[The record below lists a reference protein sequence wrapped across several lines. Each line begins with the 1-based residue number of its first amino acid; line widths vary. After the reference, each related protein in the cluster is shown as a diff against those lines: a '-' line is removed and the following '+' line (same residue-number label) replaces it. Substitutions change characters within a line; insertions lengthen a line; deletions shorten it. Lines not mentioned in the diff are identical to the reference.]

1 MKVYL
6 LRHGKTSW
14 NNEGRYQGL
23 SDIPLSQEGMSALRP
38 ADFSAKTVYVSPLLR
53 ARQTAAILFPDAVLK
68 AEPGLQEMDFGVFE
82 GRNAQEMEKDSAY
95 RAWVD
100 GGCMGKV
107 PGGESVE
114 EFTERV
120 CRTFTRLLE
129 NTREEDPLVIVAHGG
144 TLMGILSRYA
154 EPHHDFFAW
163 QAPNGG
169 GWLLET
175 ADGSLRVLQPVCCT
189 KDGASC

>member
-95 RAWVD
+95 RAWWAFCPGTRNRTMTFSHGRLRTAA
-100 GGCMGKV
+100 GGFWKRQMEVCGFC
-107 PGGESVE
+107 SR
-114 EFTERV
+114 FAAQRTER
-120 CRTFTRLLE
+120 
-129 NTREEDPLVIVAHGG
+129 H
-144 TLMGILSRYA
+144 
-154 EPHHDFFAW
+154 
-163 QAPNGG
+163 
-169 GWLLET
+169 
-175 ADGSLRVLQPVCCT
+175 ADGIRRILRLCAGPAA
-189 KDGASC
+189 G